1 MRTLQFVLIIMFGLS
16 LNAFGA
22 YDMQVKGKVV
32 DKKTSEALPFAN
44 LAIVGTT
51 TGTATD
57 LEGVFTLKI
66 KSEHFGDTLLV
77 SMIGY
82 QNMKVPV
89 KQLLDQK
96 NNAVFFLSPEAVGIE
111 ELVIEGKPIIL
122 EDIFFEHNKHGL
134 LPESY
139 PALKGLFDY
148 VDDNPDFVIEI
159 SGHTDN
165 SGEDDYNLALSEAR
179 AGAVVAWLEEAGID
193 QRRMMVKGY
202 GESKPITTNETELGK
217 QQNRRVEFRVVHRG
231 FNPVTGEIIE
241 PKGEEEKPKTPKGEE
256 EKPTSNEENPDK
268 KPKAIFQ
275 PPTQSEE
282 TKPDKKPEGQVKSA
296 TESSN
301 KDFEKSIENL
311 LDKSEVKFHGLIGT
325 SAGMKKAYGQANI
338 TYNVPNTIKTKMYIG
353 NLAEHFTAVLALKL
367 VEMDKM
373 KLTDPISQFL
383 PNYPNIHTK
392 DKITIGHLLSH
403 TSGLAKAN
411 ELPIGLAEKDGE
423 FQHDFY
429 IRLFATMNLKNAPGT
444 VYDYSSLNYYLLA
457 VIVEKVTDED
467 FQTLLQE
474 DIFEK
479 LEMKQTAVY
488 DAMVI
493 DGNRAANYSLDKGKF
508 KNAILTSKDLIFGSC
523 NIISTI
529 EDLQKWDAAIRTNKL
544 LNEATTKILFK
555 ENLEGYSFFGQINNT
570 GQVKATHQEGGEAY
584 YHFGKDEST
593 FIISNINERN
603 ESVADLILK
612 ELY

>member
-1 MRTLQFVLIIMFGLS
+1 MRTLQFVFIFMFGLS
-16 LNAFGA
+16 LTSFGA
-22 YDMQVKGKVV
+22 YDLQIKGKVV
-32 DKKTSEALPFAN
+32 DKKTKEALPFAN

-51 TGTATD
+51 TGAATD
-57 LEGVFTLKI
+57 IEGSFTLKI
-66 KSEHFGDTLLV
+66 KSEHFDDTLLV

-82 QNMKVPV
+82 QNMAVPV

-96 NNAVFFLSPEAVGIE
+96 NNAVFFLSPEDVGIE

-122 EDIFFEHNKHGL
+122 EDIFFEHNKHTL

-139 PALKGLFDY
+139 PALKELYDY

-159 SGHTDN
+159 SGHTDD
-165 SGEDDYNLALSEAR
+165 SGTDEYNLALSEAR
-179 AGAVVAWLEEAGID
+179 AGAVVAWLEETGID

-202 GESKPITTNETELGK
+202 GESKPIATNETELGK

-231 FNPVTGEIIE
+231 FNPITGEITV
-241 PKGEEEKPKTPKGEE
+241 PKGEDKKLKPPK
-256 EKPTSNEENPDK
+256 SDNEENPDK
-268 KPKAIFQ
+268 NPKAIFQ
-275 PPTQSEE
+275 PPTQSDE
-282 TKPDKKPEGQVKSA
+282 TKPDKNPKGQTKDA
-296 TESSN
+296 SN
-301 KDFEKSIENL
+301 TKKGDFEKNVESLI
-311 LDKSEVKFHGLIGT
+311 DKSSVKFHGIIGT
-325 SAGMKKAYGQANI
+325 STGMKKAYGQANM

-367 VEMDKM
+367 VEKGKM
-373 KLTDPISQFL
+373 KLTDPLSKFL

-403 TSGLAKAN
+403 TSGLVRADD
-411 ELPIGLAEKDGE
+411 LPIGLTEKDGE

-444 VYDYSSLNYYLLA
+444 VYDYTSLNYYLLA

-474 DIFEK
+474 DIFDK
-479 LEMKQTAVY
+479 LGMEQTQIY
-488 DAMVI
+488 DATII
-493 DGNRAANYSLDKGKF
+493 DGTRAANYSLDKGQF
-508 KNAILTSKDLIFGSC
+508 KNTVLTSKDLIFGSC

-555 ENLEGYSFFGQINNT
+555 ENLEGYSFFGQIKST
-570 GQVKATHQEGGEAY
+570 GQVKTTSQAGAEAY

-593 FIISNINERN
+593 FIISNVNQSN
-603 ESVADLILK
+603 ESVTDLIFK
-612 ELY
+612 ELE